1 MTPNISMD
9 GEVEIFP
16 RGHREA
22 GRQGFFSS
30 FMGFVKRSGAVA
42 QGLMARRG
50 EPLKGLKG
58 GGT

>member
-1 MTPNISMD
+1 MD

-22 GRQGFFSS
+22 GRQVFFSS